1 MKLDLPIGFPF
12 DLEGHGSTPRPA
24 GSSQVP
30 AGDQLV
36 KVEVTKE
43 TSLEAL
49 YRLAEEEVMGES
61 EGLVLPNHF
70 AMSKLFDKLTGI
82 QLEVQ

>member
-1 MKLDLPIGFPF
+1 M
-12 DLEGHGSTPRPA
+12 
-24 GSSQVP
+24 
-30 AGDQLV
+30 

-61 EGLVLPNHF
+61 EGMGPNMPNHF